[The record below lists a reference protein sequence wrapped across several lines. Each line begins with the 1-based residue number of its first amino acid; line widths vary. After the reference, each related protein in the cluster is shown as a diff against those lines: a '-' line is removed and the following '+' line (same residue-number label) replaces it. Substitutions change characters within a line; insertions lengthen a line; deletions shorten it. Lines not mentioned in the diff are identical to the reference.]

1 MNVIE
6 FNNVWEKYR
15 IKFIIDEKVSWEEIW
30 ALDDVNVK
38 VDKGEVVGIIGHN
51 GAGKTTLLR
60 LISGMLIPDKG
71 KINVHGR
78 VSTLMELGAGFNPE
92 FTGTENIIINARMYG
107 LDKDVLEQ
115 QMAKIIEFADLGRFI
130 DAPIKYYSQGM
141 YMRLAFALAIF
152 VEPDILL
159 IDDILAVGDEEARQ
173 KCIKK
178 IFELKG
184 MGKTII
190 LVSHDMGMVTKL
202 CNRVILLEKGKIIK
216 EGMPEKV
223 IQHYL
228 ETVGNKDGIAILE
241 KDRLR
246 VVFNNGRTSLSY
258 DTNLLTKGM
267 GGYVV
272 FLDPSIDSWLSSF
285 NLSWQIKNLSTDKI
299 IVEGRSSDGAFLQLW
314 TLQLLNEGLRWKV
327 EMKEGTIKEAHIDL
341 PILPQYKKW
350 LSLEKEEDFPPFV
363 HRDNWQ
369 DIGLNKLTEGML
381 GVTQVEETQ
390 GIPSMILE
398 VEGKDSKLRLFN
410 TGYEQETRIIQA
422 HFDRSKIISVDIRIF
437 PAKEQ
442 FEDYIEKSRQTFLLK
457 QQAEEEKLRLQRTIS
472 SGNLRLFADLENK
485 AIRLYYKDREITA
498 HTGLSA
504 SFLINKTWYDIS
516 SAEWQITNEKDA
528 LLLKFFWKSF
538 DLTQTWKVFFRE
550 KALLWQA
557 DCSCKASPILELL
570 KFGLSLRP
578 EYKTFFCGHQQ
589 AQFPEEFTVWQDISV
604 EASQSELFGLRKANE
619 LPAVTLKNKDNL
631 TCIVQNSDSSFSCRV
646 LQLALPKEL
655 MKEKGSFG
663 TELSILEDETL
674 IDNYVKEKKGQ
685 LLLKQQAEKGQLLL
699 KQQAEEGKLRLQR
712 TISSGNLR
720 LFADLENKAIRLY
733 YKDREITKGNGL
745 NGYFLINKTWYDISS
760 AEWQITNEKD
770 ALLLKFFWK
779 SFDLTQTWKVF
790 FREKALLWQA
800 DCSCKA
806 SPILELLKFGLSLRP
821 EYKTFFCGHQ
831 QAQFPEEFTVWQDI
845 SVEASQSELFGL
857 RKANELPAVTLK
869 NKDNLTCIVQNSD
882 SSFSC
887 RVLQLALPKELMK
900 EKGSFGTELSILE
913 DETLIDNYVKE
924 KKGQLLLKQQA
935 EKEKLRLQRTISSGN
950 LRLFAD
956 LENKAI
962 RLYYKDREITKG
974 IGLYASF
981 CASQKRFHLD
991 DAQWHIQ
998 KISETKLIL
1007 ILNYTSLS
1015 LLQFWTL
1022 SCKED
1027 GALDIKIEIESN
1039 GSIYMT
1045 NCEVVLELQDKYKD
1059 WRTVH
1064 EQGDFLVKRY
1074 INNIAP
1080 IRLKDSKVSKVFLRS
1095 ETNESIPNL
1104 FFEVSSQL
1112 DNRILSIYKRYIEKN
1127 NMCICLDSSLIIP
1140 KKEELIRSGRHSYFE
1155 GRIVLDKDIKITEG
1169 LIVNSSPALN
1179 RDKLS
1184 FVFDRGIGRI
1194 FWEQRE
1200 LTAGLGVY
1208 ASVRSLGI
1216 WYDSYQASWQIHN
1229 KEKNKICV
1237 SGDWSHIP
1245 ISQIWQI
1252 ELINENIISWKV
1264 DIEILEEV
1272 NLEIEQANL
1281 MLSSEYKNWIIPGF
1295 HQGEFLDEYTQDYD
1309 IIPFRFWY
1317 GKSREIGAKAKIL
1330 PKIIFKSDMKDG
1342 VSRAIVENTDYF
1354 YRARLLQY
1362 QKTNSCNLL
1371 PGKYLYFKGVAEIE
1385 PEG

>member
-685 LLLKQQAEKGQLLL
+685 LLLKQQAEK
-699 KQQAEEGKLRLQR
+699 
-712 TISSGNLR
+712 
-720 LFADLENKAIRLY
+720 
-733 YKDREITKGNGL
+733 
-745 NGYFLINKTWYDISS
+745 
-760 AEWQITNEKD
+760 
-770 ALLLKFFWK
+770 
-779 SFDLTQTWKVF
+779 
-790 FREKALLWQA
+790 
-800 DCSCKA
+800 
-806 SPILELLKFGLSLRP
+806 
-821 EYKTFFCGHQ
+821 
-831 QAQFPEEFTVWQDI
+831 
-845 SVEASQSELFGL
+845 
-857 RKANELPAVTLK
+857 
-869 NKDNLTCIVQNSD
+869 
-882 SSFSC
+882 
-887 RVLQLALPKELMK
+887 
-900 EKGSFGTELSILE
+900 
-913 DETLIDNYVKE
+913 
-924 KKGQLLLKQQA
+924 
-935 EKEKLRLQRTISSGN
+935 EKLRLQRTISSGN